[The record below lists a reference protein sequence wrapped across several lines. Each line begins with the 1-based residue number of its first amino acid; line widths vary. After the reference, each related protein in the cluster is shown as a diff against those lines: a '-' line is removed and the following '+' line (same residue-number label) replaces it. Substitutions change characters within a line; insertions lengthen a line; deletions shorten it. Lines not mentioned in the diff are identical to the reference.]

1 MKLTNDPDSLLS
13 LHGSRRQ
20 TGNDPRNYTNPV
32 TRTKT
37 KQDSDFWVDEKMMNG
52 KWKKENSFDSQW
64 KLLPPMTILLVLL
77 SASCTKVP
85 VVNQPAPTPSPS
97 LSTSPRAEAG
107 GGAAPKEP
115 GDTSPE
121 QFTGTAGILEI
132 KRSDIPPVLLK
143 AIRTGRHTNFDR
155 VVFEFEGNQVPG
167 YHIEY
172 VDKPVRNCG
181 PGEVVQVTG
190 YGFLLV
196 QMIPAQAHTDD
207 GQATIKERDFAPNLP
222 IIKELKVLCD
232 FEANVQWILGLSSP
246 NRYRALELSN
256 PARLVIDIRH

>member
-1 MKLTNDPDSLLS
+1 MLAIKIS
-13 LHGSRRQ
+13 GR
-20 TGNDPRNYTNPV
+20 
-32 TRTKT
+32 
-37 KQDSDFWVDEKMMNG
+37 KMIDG
-52 KWKKENSFDSQW
+52 KWKMENDFGSAW
-64 KLLPPMTILLVLL
+64 KFMRTFPIWLLFLGHV
-77 SASCTKVP
+77 SCSRAP
-85 VVNQPAPTPSPS
+85 IVNQPAPTPSPT
-97 LSTSPRAEAG
+97 LSASSTIEAG
-107 GGAAPKEP
+107 GGDVPKEP

-121 QFTGTAGILEI
+121 QFAGTAGIVEV
-132 KRSDIPPVLLK
+132 KRSEIAPVLLK

-181 PGEVVQVTG
+181 PGEVVQVGG

-196 QMIPAQAHTDD
+196 QMVPAQAHTNE
-207 GQATIKERDFAPNLP
+207 GQATIRERDLAPNLP

-232 FEANVQWILGLSSP
+232 FEADVQWILGLSSP

-256 PARLVIDIRH
+256 PARLVIDIRN

>member
-1 MKLTNDPDSLLS
+1 M
-13 LHGSRRQ
+13 
-20 TGNDPRNYTNPV
+20 
-32 TRTKT
+32 
-37 KQDSDFWVDEKMMNG
+37 ENG
-52 KWKKENSFDSQW
+52 KWKIISTASRFMRAS
-64 KLLPPMTILLVLL
+64 LTLLVLL
-77 SASCTKVP
+77 ASVSCTKTP
-85 VVNQPAPTPSPS
+85 VVNQPAPTPSPNIS
-97 LSTSPRAEAG
+97 ASPTAEASG
-107 GGAAPKEP
+107 GVAPKEP

-121 QFTGTAGILEI
+121 QFAGTAGIVEI

-143 AIRTGRHTNFDR
+143 AIRTGRHMNFDR

-181 PGEVVQVTG
+181 PGEVVQVSG
-190 YGFLLV
+190 YGFLFV

-207 GQATIKERDFAPNLP
+207 GEATIKERAFAPNLP

-232 FEANVQWILGLSSP
+232 FEADVQWILGLSSP
-246 NRYRALELSN
+246 NRYRVLELSN

>member
-1 MKLTNDPDSLLS
+1 MENRSDSGWRLL
-13 LHGSRRQ
+13 RPF
-20 TGNDPRNYTNPV
+20 T
-32 TRTKT
+32 
-37 KQDSDFWVDEKMMNG
+37 M
-52 KWKKENSFDSQW
+52 
-64 KLLPPMTILLVLL
+64 LLVLL
-77 SASCTKVP
+77 SPSCTKVP
-85 VVNQPAPTPSPS
+85 VVNQPAPTPSPNVS
-97 LSTSPRAEAG
+97 ASPAAEAA

-121 QFTGTAGILEI
+121 QFAGTAGIVEI
-132 KRSDIPPVLLK
+132 KRSEIPPVLLN
-143 AIRTGRHTNFDR
+143 AIRTGRHKNFDR

-172 VDKPVRNCG
+172 VDRPVRNCG
-181 PGEVVQVTG
+181 PGEVVQVNG

-207 GQATIKERDFAPNLP
+207 GQATIKEQAFPPNLP

-232 FEANVQWILGLSSP
+232 FEADVQWILGLSSP
-246 NRYRALELSN
+246 NRYRAFELSN